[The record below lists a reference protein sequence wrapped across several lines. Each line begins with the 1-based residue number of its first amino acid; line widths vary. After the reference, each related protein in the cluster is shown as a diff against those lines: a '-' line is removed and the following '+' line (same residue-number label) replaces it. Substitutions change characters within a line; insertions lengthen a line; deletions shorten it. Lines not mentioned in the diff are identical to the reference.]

1 MKYEQLEN
9 LLDED
14 LGWRKVEISDLL
26 FLAKETQKEVV
37 LKSVILLL
45 YAHWEGYIKKS
56 SKLYIK
62 YISEKK
68 IKLTDL

>member
-56 SKLYIK
+56 STSFY
-62 YISEKK
+62 
-68 IKLTDL
+68 

>member
-45 YAHWEGYIKKS
+45 YAHWEGYIKK
-56 SKLYIK
+56 
-62 YISEKK
+62 
-68 IKLTDL
+68 

>member
-68 IKLTDL
+68 LN

>member
-56 SKLYIK
+56 SKL
-62 YISEKK
+62 K
-68 IKLTDL
+68 IKFTEK